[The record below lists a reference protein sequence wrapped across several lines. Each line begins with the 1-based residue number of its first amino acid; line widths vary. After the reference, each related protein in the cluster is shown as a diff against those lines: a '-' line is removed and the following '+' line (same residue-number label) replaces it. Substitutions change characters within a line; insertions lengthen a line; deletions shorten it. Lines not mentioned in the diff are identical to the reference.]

1 MEIVAADIGGTH
13 ARFAIAELD
22 GGRVVGLSHEH
33 VLKTAQYAS
42 LQTAWEAFGA
52 ALGRPLPRAAGMA
65 VACPVQGEVLKFTNN
80 PWIIRVSALKQQL
93 GLDELA
99 LVNDFAAVGHAVAN
113 LDDNAFRHLFGPKAP
128 LPADGVISVIG
139 PGTGLGV
146 SQVVRHRNGY
156 EVISTE
162 GGHIS
167 FAPFDRLEDEI
178 LAHLRQR
185 YLRVSAERVISG
197 PGLANLYAALAAIEH
212 RPAHV
217 TDDKSLWDAALSG
230 KDPLATAALERF
242 CLCLGAC
249 AGDIALAQGANAVV
263 LAGGLGLR
271 IADVLAQSGFAQR
284 FVAKGR
290 FESLM
295 AAMPVKLIAHP
306 QPGLLGAAAAYVW
319 RHAMSSNGN

>member
-1 MEIVAADIGGTH
+1 MEIVTADIGGTH
-13 ARFAIAELD
+13 ARFAIATLEN
-22 GGRVVGLSHEH
+22 GRVATLSSEAT
-33 VLKTAQYAS
+33 LKTAHYAS
-42 LQTAWEAFGA
+42 LQSAWEAYGA
-52 ALGRPLPRAAGMA
+52 QLGRPLPRAAGIA
-65 VACPVQGEVLKFTNN
+65 VACPVQGDVLKFTNN

-93 GLDELA
+93 GLDKLA
-99 LVNDFAAVGHAVAN
+99 LINDFAAVGHATAN
-113 LDDNAFRHLFGPKAP
+113 LDDTHFRHLCGPKSP
-128 LPADGVISVIG
+128 LPVDGVISVVG

-185 YLRVSAERVISG
+185 YLRVSAERIISG
-197 PGLANLYAALAAIEH
+197 PGLANIYAALSAIEQ

-217 TDDKSLWDAALSG
+217 TDDKSLWHAAMTGS
-230 KDPLATAALERF
+230 DPLAAAALERF

-263 LAGGLGLR
+263 IAGGLGLR

-295 AAMPVKLIAHP
+295 AAMPVKLITHP
-306 QPGLLGAAAAYVW
+306 EPGLFGAAAAFSW
-319 RHAMSSNGN
+319 EH